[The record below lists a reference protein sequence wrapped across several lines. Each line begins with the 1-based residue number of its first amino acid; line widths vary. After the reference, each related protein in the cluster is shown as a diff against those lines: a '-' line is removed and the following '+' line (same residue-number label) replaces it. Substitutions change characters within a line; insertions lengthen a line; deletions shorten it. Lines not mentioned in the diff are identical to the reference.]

1 MINLLTVRIKL
12 NLLFNLSYQTSNFT
26 LTLGYL
32 NPVLNNPAQ
41 LFILSF
47 HVLIGYFYASRSLV
61 ALFKIC
67 LNFVTHLLYS
77 FARNNLCVVLLS
89 QISETKEQTIYGGL
103 WGRGG
108 GGGLA
113 KCKKYSC
120 NGKLIGKKIHPR
132 QVTPSLLAADVFPV
146 VASLPPK
153 NNG

>member
-12 NLLFNLSYQTSNFT
+12 NLLFNLSYETSNFT

-47 HVLIGYFYASRSLV
+47 HVLIGYFCASRSLV
-61 ALFKIC
+61 ALFI
-67 LNFVTHLLYS
+67 NFVTHLLYS

-108 GGGLA
+108 GGSLRSA
-113 KCKKYSC
+113 K
-120 NGKLIGKKIHPR
+120 NIR
-132 QVTPSLLAADVFPV
+132 AVE
-146 VASLPPK
+146 
-153 NNG
+153 N